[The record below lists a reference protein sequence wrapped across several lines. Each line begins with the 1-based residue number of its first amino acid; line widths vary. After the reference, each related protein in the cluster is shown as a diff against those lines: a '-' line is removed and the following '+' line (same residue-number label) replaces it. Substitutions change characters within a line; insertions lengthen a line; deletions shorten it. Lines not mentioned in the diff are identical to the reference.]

1 MDATLHF
8 ISIPVSKTENRENT
22 GAFLRVYQII
32 IILLLCIMQFSLF
45 LHISLKM
52 QYQHCCQSLLVLF
65 RPMVPARFQFR
76 RCMHDIMQCNLKF
89 LFVVYTMQGLINSLV
104 VHRISLVHSTQDKCM
119 QYLI

>member
-76 RCMHDIMQCNLKF
+76 RHYAMQPQI
-89 LFVVYTMQGLINSLV
+89 FVCSIIYQGLINSLV